1 MPQVSVIIPTYK
13 HQDLILE
20 TLDSVFA
27 QTFTDY
33 EVIVINDGSPDDT
46 AKVLRPLAEAGRIR
60 YTEQGNGGQAAAR
73 NRGIALAEG
82 EFIALLDDD
91 DLWPPD
97 KLEWQVAALRAAP
110 EAVLAYGYSE
120 AFGDKPSIELPGRDT
135 PNGDVEAAFLRQN
148 WITTPGQTLIRASAL
163 KQIGSFDPQLWGVDD
178 WDLYIRLAGI
188 GAFLYKKKVA
198 LHYRVHKNN
207 ASKNL
212 MRMYVNDARLRSK
225 HRERYQKYGMDTGI
239 SHLPV
244 LYSNFCIDIALQEKN
259 AGSRRDFYKMLGLA
273 IYISPLAS
281 LRRAKYHCQNLMLRN
296 PA

>member
-13 HQDLILE
+13 HQNFILA

-46 AKVLRPLAEAGRIR
+46 AEVLRPLAEAGRIR
-60 YTEQGNGGQAAAR
+60 YIEQVNGGQAAAR
-73 NRGIALAEG
+73 NRGITMAQG

-110 EAVLAYGYSE
+110 DAVLAYGYSR
-120 AFGDKPSIELPGRDT
+120 AFGDKPSIELPGMNT
-135 PNGDVEAAFLRQN
+135 PNGDVESAFLQQN

-163 KQIGSFDPQLWGVDD
+163 KQIGNFDPQLWGVDD
-178 WDLYIRLAGI
+178 WDLYIRLAGA
-188 GAFLYKKKVA
+188 GSFLYMRKVA

-212 MRMYVNDARLRSK
+212 MKMYVNDGRLRSK
-225 HRERYQKYGMDTGI
+225 HRKSYRKYNIDPGI

-259 AGSRRDFYKMLGLA
+259 AGCRRDFYKMLCLA

-281 LRRAKYHCQNLMLRN
+281 LRRAKYHYQNRMLRN